1 MSLEPKE
8 GVVIYNT
15 PHSPTFSFWLGNKL
29 FKAKKGIVELTD
41 EQDVI
46 LQEMISEGTRPDL
59 VSNLKKIDFDKAF
72 AIAKAHAKNTPPAA
86 EKGGSTSVNA
96 TTQAIREQLI
106 LNQSDF
112 ANLSPEEKQQAVNEA
127 LNRQAA
133 DATGREPIPQDG
145 KERPPIPQNSEPA
158 NSDGKPSLFA
168 KKTS

>member
-8 GVVIYNT
+8 GMVIYNT

-29 FKAKKGIVELTD
+29 MKAKKGVVELTLD
-41 EQDVI
+41 EDKI
-46 LQEMISEGTRPDL
+46 LQEMISGGERPDL

-72 AIAKAHAKNTPPAA
+72 AIAKAHMKNTPPAA

-106 LNQSDF
+106 LNQADF
-112 ANLSPEEKQQAVNEA
+112 ANLSPEEKQKAVNEA

-133 DATGREPIPQDG
+133 EKTGREPIPQDG
-145 KERPPIPQNSEPA
+145 KERTPIPQNNEPA
-158 NSDGKPSLFA
+158 TPVEKPSLFA